1 MTMLTSGYC
10 STDKEDHRLDTSL
23 PVCPAFKEIG
33 KRLGPFDLALI
44 PIGAYAPRFQMS
56 PIHNAPIDAVRM
68 FKDLVS
74 LCFETRSHGLMIE
87 RKEGYRNALG
97 NLEDGV
103 RPCR

>member
-1 MTMLTSGYC
+1 MAGLTSRYGSEETLVNCSLLPMTMLTSGYC
-10 STDKEDHRLDTSL
+10 STDTEDHKLDTSL

-74 LCFETRSHGLMIE
+74 LCSP
-87 RKEGYRNALG
+87 KEVLG
-97 NLEDGV
+97 
-103 RPCR
+103 

>member
-1 MTMLTSGYC
+1 MMLTSGYC

-74 LCFETRSHGLMIE
+74 LPKCMMLMIE

-103 RPCR
+103 RPRR